1 MTSLEQHPPPPAGRV
16 LVTGTGC
23 ASRLLDIGDLR
34 ARSQVRLD
42 VEYVT
47 RRKRERHEVH
57 GVHLY
62 DVLRE
67 GPLPLDPRHKMS
79 GLTVVVV
86 AVAED
91 GFRVV
96 LSLAEIDPEFGHCA
110 ALLATRYNGE
120 LLPRPT
126 LVMPSDLRASRYV
139 RGLAELRLFSVNASN
154 AAAVAAGS
162 SRIGEW
168 PAPGSGTTR
177 APGTVR

>member
-1 MTSLEQHPPPPAGRV
+1 MEPRTPPPAGRL

-23 ASRLLDIGDLR
+23 ASRLIDVGELR
-34 ARSQVRLD
+34 ARAQVRLD

-62 DVLRE
+62 DVLAE

-139 RGLAELRLFSVNASN
+139 RGLAELCLLSVGDPVKASS
-154 AAAVAAGS
+154 ASAVRGGS
-162 SRIGEW
+162 SMIGE
-168 PAPGSGTTR
+168 
-177 APGTVR
+177 